1 MSTNAEKIA
10 ILTEDK
16 NINLLRISELQ
27 QYTNSLNGQID
38 YNLSMN
44 TDYETEKTNNATKI
58 AELESNN
65 LIIDE
70 MIVDYS

>member
-10 ILTEDK
+10 ILTGDK
-16 NINLLRISELQ
+16 NVNLLRISELE
-27 QYTNSLNGQID
+27 QYTNSLDAQID

-44 TDYETEKTNNATKI
+44 TSYETEKTNNATKI

-70 MIVDYS
+70 MITDYS

>member
-10 ILTEDK
+10 ILTGDK
-16 NINLLRISELQ
+16 NFNLLRISELQ
-27 QYTNSLNGQID
+27 QYSSSLNAQID

-44 TDYETEKTNNATKI
+44 ASYETEKTNNATKI
-58 AELESNN
+58 AELENNN

-70 MIVDYS
+70 MIADYS

>member
-27 QYTNSLNGQID
+27 QYTGNLDAQID
-38 YNLSMN
+38 YNLTINAS
-44 TDYETEKTNNATKI
+44 YETEKTNNATKI
-58 AELESNN
+58 AELENN
-65 LIIDE
+65 NVIIDE
-70 MIVDYS
+70 MITDYS